1 MLWSSVHSA
10 TTGFRN
16 AVAHVKLPERAQ
28 IQGILLDIEGT
39 TTPVEFVYG
48 VLFPYAARELSDF
61 IHQHFRDPEIWRLLE
76 NLRKQRNSDSASGL
90 APPPWRDDPEEAEI
104 SSLVDYGR
112 WLMKKDSK
120 DPALKSLQGRI
131 WQRGYARGELRGQV
145 YPDVPKALQRWRKQ
159 GKGVYIY
166 SSGSVL
172 AQKLLFQS
180 TAYGDLTL
188 LLDGFFD
195 TQVGTKTDPNSY
207 RKISAQIRC
216 EPQQVLFVSDAI
228 SELEGAESAGMHT
241 ALSIRSG
248 DTAPEPARFLAIQ
261 GFDEVFPS

>member
-1 MLWSSVHSA
+1 M
-10 TTGFRN
+10 
-16 AVAHVKLPERAQ
+16 KLPEPAQ
-28 IQGILLDIEGT
+28 IRGILLDIEGT
-39 TTPVEFVYG
+39 TTPVEFVYR
-48 VLFPYAARELSDF
+48 VLFPYAARELNEF
-61 IHQHFRDPEIWRLLE
+61 IRQHFQDPEIWPFLE
-76 NLRKQRNSDSASGL
+76 NLRQQRNSDSLLGL
-90 APPPWRDDPEEAEI
+90 APPPWHDDSEEAEI
-104 SSLVDYGR
+104 RSLVEYGR
-112 WLMKKDSK
+112 WLMNKDSK
-120 DPALKSLQGRI
+120 SPSLKSLQGRI
-131 WQRGYARGELRGQV
+131 WQKGYARGELRGQV
-145 YPDVPKALQRWRKQ
+145 YPDVPTSFRRWREQ
-159 GKGVYIY
+159 GKEAYIY

-180 TAYGDLTL
+180 TEYGDLTL

-248 DTAPEPARFLAIQ
+248 DTAREPARFLAIR